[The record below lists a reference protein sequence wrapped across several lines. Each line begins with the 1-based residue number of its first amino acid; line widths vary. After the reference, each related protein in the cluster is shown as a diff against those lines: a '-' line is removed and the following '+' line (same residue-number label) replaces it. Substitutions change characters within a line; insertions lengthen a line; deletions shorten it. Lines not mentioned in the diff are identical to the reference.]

1 MVKHDYEDILPPGSI
16 SMPKDKGIRNEE
28 YSSMT
33 RRIVNEWWYSQL
45 QNKQHF
51 YDVLKLIIQKNKKYK
66 SLKDNID
73 VFIKK
78 IENYLDSGIQF
89 KNEYFLMILEDLGM
103 DDRMAAQ
110 IETDMNKSILLA
122 TIYEA
127 LREMPLNFN
136 KNLKHQPS
144 VNRLWKPVY
153 GNKDRIYNKIR
164 GEVKNIRNRIY
175 TARGHKGMQSWWYN
189 NNIVPQHYHLETQT
203 RQRHGDNGSINYFMN
218 PPLGS
223 IILFITDTSI
233 RFNFIVSST
242 WENDDDPM
250 VTHWRWRAIT
260 INFTGHSEAKRL
272 SITEW
277 AKERL
282 TVGSH
287 GWYSSDPF
295 WSSSDSG
302 FIEQIGPFCIAFL
315 NGNEYKSFN
324 QFINWP
330 IQPPLI

>member
-16 SMPKDKGIRNEE
+16 SMPKDKGIKNEE
-28 YSSMT
+28 YSSMA

-51 YDVLKLIIQKNKKYK
+51 YDVLKLIMQNNKR
-66 SLKDNID
+66 DNID
-73 VFIKK
+73 VIIKK
-78 IENYLDSGIQF
+78 LRNYLDGDAKAGRKTLKS
-89 KNEYFLMILEDLGM
+89 DLSM
-103 DDRMAAQ
+103 DDRMMAQ

-136 KNLKHQPS
+136 KNLIHQPS

-153 GNKDRIYNKIR
+153 GNKDRLSNKITR
-164 GEVKNIRNRIY
+164 EVRSIRNIIY
-175 TARGHKGMQSWWYN
+175 TARKHRGMLSWWYN
-189 NNIVPQHYHLETQT
+189 NNIVPKFTIHRDDAGRQTYPLE
-203 RQRHGDNGSINYFMN
+203 GYGSINYFMN

-250 VTHWRWRAIT
+250 VSHWAWRAIT
-260 INFTGHSEAKRL
+260 MNFTHHNEAKRL

-282 TVGSH
+282 TVGYH
-287 GWYSSDPF
+287 GWFSSDPF
-295 WSSSDSG
+295 WGSSDSG
-302 FIEQIGPFCIAFL
+302 FIEQTGPFCIAFL
-315 NGNEYKSFN
+315 NVNEYKALN

-330 IQPPLI
+330 LHSPSI

>member
-16 SMPKDKGIRNEE
+16 SMPKDKGIKNEE
-28 YSSMT
+28 YSSMA

-51 YDVLKLIIQKNKKYK
+51 YDVLKLIMQRNKKYK

-73 VFIKK
+73 VIIKK
-78 IENYLDSGIQF
+78 IRNYLDGDVKAGRKTIRS
-89 KNEYFLMILEDLGM
+89 DLGM
-103 DDRMAAQ
+103 DDQKIAQ

-127 LREMPLNFN
+127 LREMPFLKGVNFN
-136 KNLKHQPS
+136 KNISNQPS
-144 VNRLWKPVY
+144 INRLWKPVY
-153 GNKDRIYNKIR
+153 GKLPYIR
-164 GEVKNIRNRIY
+164 PSGNDEMIEGAWSIKNRKY
-175 TARGHKGMQSWWYN
+175 TAKADISMQSWWYN
-189 NNIVPQHYHLETQT
+189 NNLFPQWPMSPVN
-203 RQRHGDNGSINYFMN
+203 DGSIKYFMN

-223 IILFITDTSI
+223 IILLITDRII

-242 WENDDDPM
+242 WADDDNPI

-260 INFTGHSEAKRL
+260 INFTGHSAAKRL

-277 AKERL
+277 AKERI

-287 GWYSSDPF
+287 SWYSSDPF

-302 FIEQIGPFCIAFL
+302 FIEQTGPFCIAFL
-315 NGNEYKSFN
+315 NGNEYKALN

-330 IQPPLI
+330 LHSPSI